1 MGIVSIITLFMLTDP
16 LFEFLLAT
24 AYML

>member
-1 MGIVSIITLFMLTDP
+1 MSEWGLFMLTDP
-16 LFEFLLAT
+16 LFEFLHAT